1 MMAAPAIPIT
11 EEITKYK
18 NIYKFINSKPDDNDI
33 YGYFDTFPKGLEE
46 LFGKDII
53 TRFYS
58 TQYLFKKLENCYTM
72 MKELLE
78 LNKDKLNMDIN
89 RNNYLFNPS
98 NFIFFN
104 KFTPNYED
112 DFNNL
117 FDISMQSLG
126 SQITQKVNK
135 NKKDFISKF
144 LEIDGV
150 INCLSNTQNPF
161 FYNLFNDNYNGRSK
175 DFFMKLFEEYCDIRK
190 QILNVCK
197 LDKNAGILSLEPFI
211 KNDIQI
217 NNSNNNV
224 KQNSNNENTFSN
236 AIFYNNIPKN
246 LYSGINVETPQA
258 SATGKAKKI
267 KIVVENKIN
276 YSLIYKKNMGNID
289 DKHLDEMRRI
299 FKELHDNLYSP
310 DGIVSFEGK
319 RSLYDILIKS
329 IMIDYTSLIF
339 FYSFIESVKFRII
352 INAVV
357 KINSYINDNIKLYK
371 QNLPAFLSWKSKF
384 VNAKNLTAT
393 ENINE
398 TIGEE
403 GLIFEKT
410 LEKFFS
416 DWKNKIGAFKGKYKN
431 INNKNN
437 EILNLKK
444 GVTLINNSFKK
455 PTSKLGKIH
464 KTFKSLA
471 QVSK

>member
-1 MMAAPAIPIT
+1 
-11 EEITKYK
+11 
-18 NIYKFINSKPDDNDI
+18 
-33 YGYFDTFPKGLEE
+33 
-46 LFGKDII
+46 
-53 TRFYS
+53 
-58 TQYLFKKLENCYTM
+58 
-72 MKELLE
+72 
-78 LNKDKLNMDIN
+78 
-89 RNNYLFNPS
+89 
-98 NFIFFN
+98 
-104 KFTPNYED
+104 
-112 DFNNL
+112 
-117 FDISMQSLG
+117 
-126 SQITQKVNK
+126 
-135 NKKDFISKF
+135 
-144 LEIDGV
+144 
-150 INCLSNTQNPF
+150 
-161 FYNLFNDNYNGRSK
+161 
-175 DFFMKLFEEYCDIRK
+175 
-190 QILNVCK
+190 
-197 LDKNAGILSLEPFI
+197 
-211 KNDIQI
+211 
-217 NNSNNNV
+217 
-224 KQNSNNENTFSN
+224 
-236 AIFYNNIPKN
+236 
-246 LYSGINVETPQA
+246 
-258 SATGKAKKI
+258 
-267 KIVVENKIN
+267 
-276 YSLIYKKNMGNID
+276 MGNID